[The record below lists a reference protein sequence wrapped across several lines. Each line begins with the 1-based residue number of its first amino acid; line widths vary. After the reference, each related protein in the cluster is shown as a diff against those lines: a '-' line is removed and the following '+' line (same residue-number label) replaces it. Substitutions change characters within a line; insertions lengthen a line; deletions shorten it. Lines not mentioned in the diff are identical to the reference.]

1 MTSLRLQE
9 VLSIGMQTAAEK
21 RARSGASSATIT
33 DENDPLFL
41 LAAKAALD
49 NALTNLVDPPDPS
62 AAWEEQS
69 CRRANRFDAG
79 FFMYSDDDPDSVP
92 RPDPEFVAEYDAIV
106 KSNAERRTRLTT
118 RLAVV
123 EENLAASMSTEL
135 WDDYKRMLE

>member
-9 VLSIGMQTAAEK
+9 VLSIGVHNAAEK
-21 RARSGASSATIT
+21 RARSGTSSETIT

-41 LAAKAALD
+41 VAAKAALD

-62 AAWEEQS
+62 AAWDAQS
-69 CRRANRFDAG
+69 FRRANRFDAG

-92 RPDPEFVAEYDAIV
+92 RPDPEFVAEYHAIV
-106 KSNAERRTRLTT
+106 KSNAERRTRLTK

-123 EENLAASMSTEL
+123 EEKLKAYMSTNL
-135 WDDYKRMLE
+135 WADYKSMLE